1 MVFGIVRKASLPP
14 SQVVVLALF
23 RSASNRSTQSSAP
36 FISRRPHFA
45 PAGLS
50 CAFLCDRRRI
60 VVGSKGETL
69 SHIWSLPFASRLAA
83 LLKLHARY
91 SAENTNLTPEGE
103 PVVACRPIK
112 IHRCPLTLALP

>member
-45 PAGLS
+45 PAGLC

-60 VVGSKGETL
+60 VVGRNGETL
-69 SHIWSLPFASRLAA
+69 SLIWSIPCASRLAA
-83 LLKLHARY
+83 LLKLRARY
-91 SAENTNLTPEGE
+91 SAENTNLAPEDE
-103 PVVACRPIK
+103 PVVTCRPIK
-112 IHRCPLTLALP
+112 SHR